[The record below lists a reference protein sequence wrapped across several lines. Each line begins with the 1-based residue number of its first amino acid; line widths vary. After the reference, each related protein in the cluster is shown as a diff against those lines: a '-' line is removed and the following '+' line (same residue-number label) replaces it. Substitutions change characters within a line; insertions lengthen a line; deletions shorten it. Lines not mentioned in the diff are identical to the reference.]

1 MKEDYDVTITV
12 RVNDPEQLLAAAL
25 AQADADGVQGMTRA
39 DFLNDAD
46 DSIIIEDCLT
56 MILDPGTLA
65 GCEILGSGAEQLELF
80 EVDFGDERN

>member
-25 AQADADGVQGMTRA
+25 AHADAVEAGMTRA

-56 MILDPGTLA
+56 MLLDPGSLP
-65 GCEILGSGAEQLELF
+65 GCKILGSGAEYLEMF
-80 EVDFGDERN
+80 DVDFGDERN